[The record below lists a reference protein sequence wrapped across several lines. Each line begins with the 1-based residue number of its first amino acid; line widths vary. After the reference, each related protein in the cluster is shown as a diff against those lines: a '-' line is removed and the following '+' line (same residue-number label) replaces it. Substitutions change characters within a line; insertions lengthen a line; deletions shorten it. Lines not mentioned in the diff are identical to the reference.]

1 MKQISSEIE
10 VFVENFEGK
19 VGFNSAELIKQDME
33 SMKNTIY
40 AVGIVVSCIIGI
52 SGLINF
58 LNLTIANI
66 LSRRREFAIMES
78 VGMSKNRL
86 KF

>member
-1 MKQISSEIE
+1 
-10 VFVENFEGK
+10 
-19 VGFNSAELIKQDME
+19 
-33 SMKNTIY
+33 MKNTIY
-40 AVGIVVSCIIGI
+40 AVGFVVSCIIGI

-78 VGMSKNRL
+78 VGMSK
-86 KF
+86 

>member
-33 SMKNTIY
+33 SMKIQFMQWELLL
-40 AVGIVVSCIIGI
+40 VV
-52 SGLINF
+52 LLEF
-58 LNLTIANI
+58 QV
-66 LSRRREFAIMES
+66 LSIF
-78 VGMSKNRL
+78 
-86 KF
+86 